1 MQSLTKDA
9 GMSLSSVTLAS
20 ALQVRGEALSEEEIW
35 SLLSLAA
42 EQLLEDLRNDSLD
55 YVICPWSALLSAAGS
70 LSFQGRVSHIEA
82 APFKAPEL
90 LQGKSADEQSDASQM
105 HVYSLGMTLYWSA
118 GFHVPPNQPLQLRE
132 PLHSILLTMC
142 EDQPHRRCTLQSVLE
157 ACRVHEK
164 EVSVY
169 PAPAGLHIRRLV
181 GLVLGTISEVE
192 KRVVEESSCVQ
203 QNRSYLLRKRLHGT
217 SSDSPAAQAPECLH
231 PCRVSEG
238 STEAQHSPEPRWSTS
253 HSHCSLLVNCTLPG
267 ADPQHQQED
276 RRLSSGSVYSAVDS
290 SWPTTPSQRGFL
302 QRRSKFSRP
311 EFVLLAGEAP
321 VTLHLPGS
329 VVTKKGKSYLAL
341 RDLCVVLLNGQ
352 RLEVKCDVEST
363 VGAVFNAV
371 TSFAS
376 LEELTYFG
384 LAYMK
389 GKEFFFLDHETR
401 LCKIAPEGWREQ
413 PQKTSTNT
421 FLLFLRIKFFVSHY
435 GLLQHSLTRHQFYLQ
450 LRKDILEERL
460 YCSEETLLQLGV
472 LALQAEF
479 GNYPKEQVESKP
491 YFHVEDYIPA
501 SLIERTTALRV
512 QVEVSEMHRLSSA
525 LWGEDA
531 ELEFLRVTQQL
542 PEYGV
547 LVHQIFS
554 EKKRPEEEMALGICA
569 KGVTVYEVK
578 NNSRIATLQFQWRE
592 TGKISTYQKKFT
604 ITSSVTGK
612 KHTFVTDSAKTSKY
626 LLDLCLAQH
635 GFNAQMGSG
644 PPSHVLFDHD
654 KFVQMANLN
663 PAHQAQSKPLIWI
676 QRLSCSE
683 NELFTSRLR
692 DAAGGLLSTS
702 LDNFNVD
709 TSKEAG
715 AEGIG
720 RSSCT
725 GREQLKS
732 ACVIQKPTPWES
744 LSGPLVQS
752 MQAGSQNNR
761 RKSFIAEPGREIVHV
776 TLKRDPRRGFGFVIN
791 EGEYSGQADPGIFI
805 SSIIPGGPAEKAKT
819 IKPGGQILA
828 LNHISLE
835 GFTFNMA
842 VRMIQNSPDNIELII
857 SQSKGQE
864 SDTGV
869 CGNTPNEEKNSTAN
883 SVVSSADILSFGYQG
898 SLLSHT
904 QDQDRNIEELDMAG
918 VQSLVPRLRHQL
930 SFLPLKGPGSSC
942 PLSPPEISAG
952 EIYFVELVKEDGTL
966 GFSVTGGINT
976 SVPYGGIYVKSIVP
990 GGPAA
995 KEGQILQ
1002 GDRLLQVDGVSLCG
1016 LTHKQAVQCLKG
1028 PEQVARLVLERRG
1041 PRTTQ
1046 QCPSANDS
1054 MGDEH
1059 TAVSLVTALP
1069 GRPSSCVSV
1078 TDGLKFEV
1086 KLKKNANGLGFSFVH
1101 LEKESCSHLKSDLVR
1116 IKRLFPGQPAEENG
1130 AIAAGDIILAVN
1142 GRSTEGLIFQEV
1154 LHLLRG
1160 APQEVTLL
1168 LCRPPP
1174 GALPEMEQEWQT
1186 PEFSADKEFTRATCT
1201 DSCTSP
1207 SLDQEDSWRDSA
1219 SPDAGE
1225 SLSLRPE
1232 SSQKAIREAQ
1242 WGQDRERPWAS
1253 SLTHSPESHPH
1264 LCKLHQE
1271 RDTSTLATSLEKD
1284 VRQNCYSVCD
1294 IVRLGSPELDGEDG
1308 EGDMCH
1314 PHGAHSPTL
1323 EDEEYLTINSTC
1335 QGQLPCEECLEAD
1348 SGTIPLPQFCSW
1360 GTVPESL
1367 PPEESQ
1373 ESGSEWE
1380 DLEETV
1386 DLEDAALR

>member
-1 MQSLTKDA
+1 MQPLTKDT

-35 SLLSLAA
+35 SLLFLAA
-42 EQLLEDLRNDSLD
+42 EQLLEDLRNDSSD
-55 YVICPWSALLSAAGS
+55 YVVCPWSALLSATGS
-70 LSFQGRVSHIEA
+70 LSFQGHVSHIEA

-90 LQGKSADEQSDASQM
+90 LQGQSEDEQPDASQM

-118 GFHVPPNQPLQLRE
+118 GFHVPPHQPLQLRE

-169 PAPAGLHIRRLV
+169 PAPAGLHIRKLA

-192 KRVVEESSCVQ
+192 KRVVEESSSVQ

-217 SSDSPAAQAPECLH
+217 SSESPAAQASECLH
-231 PCRVSEG
+231 PCRVSER
-238 STEAQHSPEPRWSTS
+238 STETQSSPDPHWSTS
-253 HSHCSLLVNCTLPG
+253 THSHCSLLVNRALSG
-267 ADPQHQQED
+267 ADPQDQQEG
-276 RRLSSGSVYSAVDS
+276 RRLSSGSVYSAADS
-290 SWPTTPSQRGFL
+290 SWPTTPSQKGFL

-311 EFVLLAGEAP
+311 EFILLAGEAP
-321 VTLHLPGS
+321 TTLHLPGS

-371 TSFAS
+371 TSFAK

-389 GKEFFFLDHETR
+389 GKEFFFLDSETR

-421 FLLFLRIKFFVSHY
+421 FTLFLRIKFFVGHY
-435 GLLQHSLTRHQFYLQ
+435 GMLQHSLTRHQFYLQ

-460 YCSEETLLQLGV
+460 YCNEELLLQLGV

-501 SLIERTTALRV
+501 SLIERMTALRV
-512 QVEVSEMHRLSSA
+512 QVEISEMHRLSSA

-547 LVHQIFS
+547 LVHQVFS
-554 EKKRPEEEMALGICA
+554 EKRRPEEQMALGICA
-569 KGVTVYEVK
+569 KGVVVYEVK
-578 NNSRIATLQFQWRE
+578 NNNRIATLRFQWRE

-626 LLDLCLAQH
+626 LLDLCSAQH

-644 PPSHVLFDHD
+644 QPSHVLFDHD
-654 KFVQMANLN
+654 KFVQMANLS

-683 NELFTSRLR
+683 NELFASRLQ
-692 DAAGGLLSTS
+692 DAVGGMLSTS
-702 LDNFNVD
+702 LDNFKVD
-709 TSKEAG
+709 GSKEAG

-720 RSSCT
+720 HSPCT

-732 ACVIQKPTPWES
+732 ACVIQKPMTWDS
-744 LSGPLVQS
+744 LSGPPAQS
-752 MQAGSQNNR
+752 MHAGSQSNR
-761 RKSFIAEPGREIVHV
+761 RKSFTAEPGREIVRV
-776 TLKRDPRRGFGFVIN
+776 TLKRDPHRGFGFVIN
-791 EGEYSGQADPGIFI
+791 EGEYAGQADPGIFI
-805 SSIIPGGPAEKAKT
+805 SSIIPGGPAEKAKM
-819 IKPGGQILA
+819 IKP
-828 LNHISLE
+828 
-835 GFTFNMA
+835 
-842 VRMIQNSPDNIELII
+842 
-857 SQSKGQE
+857 
-864 SDTGV
+864 GV
-869 CGNTPNEEKNSTAN
+869 CGNNPDEEKNSTAN
-883 SVVSSADILSFGYQG
+883 SGVSSTDILSFGYQG
-898 SLLSHT
+898 SLLSRT

-918 VQSLVPRLRHQL
+918 VKSLVPRLRHQL
-930 SFLPLKGPGSSC
+930 SFLPLKDAGSSC
-942 PLSPPEISAG
+942 PPSPPEISAG

-1002 GDRLLQVDGVSLCG
+1002 GDRLLQVDGLSLCG

-1028 PEQVARLVLERRG
+1028 PGQIARLVLERRG

-1069 GRPSSCVSV
+1069 GRPSSCISV
-1078 TDGLKFEV
+1078 TDGPKFEV
-1086 KLKKNANGLGFSFVH
+1086 KLKKNANGLGFSFVQM
-1101 LEKESCSHLKSDLVR
+1101 EKESCSHLKSDLVR

-1130 AIAAGDIILAVN
+1130 AIEAGDIILAVN

-1186 PEFSADKEFTRATCT
+1186 PELSTDKEFTRATCT

-1207 SLDQEDSWRDSA
+1207 ILDQEDSWRDSA
-1219 SPDAGE
+1219 SPEAGE
-1225 SLSLRPE
+1225 GLGLRPE
-1232 SSQKAIREAQ
+1232 SSQKDIRAAQ
-1242 WGQDRERPWAS
+1242 WGQNRERPWAS

-1271 RDTSTLATSLEKD
+1271 RDASTLETSLEKD

-1294 IVRLGSPELDGEDG
+1294 IMRLG
-1308 EGDMCH
+1308 
-1314 PHGAHSPTL
+1314 
-1323 EDEEYLTINSTC
+1323 
-1335 QGQLPCEECLEAD
+1335 
-1348 SGTIPLPQFCSW
+1348 
-1360 GTVPESL
+1360 
-1367 PPEESQ
+1367 
-1373 ESGSEWE
+1373 
-1380 DLEETV
+1380 
-1386 DLEDAALR
+1386 R

>member
-1 MQSLTKDA
+1 MKDA

-42 EQLLEDLRNDSLD
+42 EQLLEDLHNDSSD

-90 LQGKSADEQSDASQM
+90 LQRQNEDEQSDASQM

-118 GFHVPPNQPLQLRE
+118 GFHVPPNQPLQLHE

-169 PAPAGLHIRRLV
+169 PAPAGLHIRKLV

-192 KRVVEESSCVQ
+192 KKVVEESSCVQ

-217 SSDSPAAQAPECLH
+217 SGESPAAQAPECPH

-238 STEAQHSPEPRWSTS
+238 STEAQHSPEPHWNAS
-253 HSHCSLLVNCTLPG
+253 HSHCSLLVNRTLPG
-267 ADPQHQQED
+267 ADPQHQEEG
-276 RRLSSGSVYSAVDS
+276 RRLSSGSVYSAADS

-363 VGAVFNAV
+363 VGAVFTAV
-371 TSFAS
+371 MSFAN

-389 GKEFFFLDHETR
+389 GKEFFFLDNETR

-421 FLLFLRIKFFVSHY
+421 FILFLRIKFFVSHY

-460 YCSEETLLQLGV
+460 YCSEEMLLQLGV

-501 SLIERTTALRV
+501 SLIERMTALRV
-512 QVEVSEMHRLSSA
+512 QVEVSEIHRLSSA

-547 LVHQIFS
+547 LVHQVFS

-578 NNSRIATLQFQWRE
+578 NNSRIATLRFQWRE

-626 LLDLCLAQH
+626 LLDLCSAQH

-654 KFVQMANLN
+654 KFVQMANLS

-715 AEGIG
+715 ADGIG
-720 RSSCT
+720 RSPCT

-732 ACVIQKPTPWES
+732 ACVIQKPTAWDS
-744 LSGPLVQS
+744 LSGPLVQG
-752 MQAGSQNNR
+752 MHAGSQNNR
-761 RKSFIAEPGREIVHV
+761 RKSFTAEPGREIVHV
-776 TLKRDPRRGFGFVIN
+776 TLKRDPHRGFGFVIN

-857 SQSKGQE
+857 SQSKG
-864 SDTGV
+864 V
-869 CGNTPNEEKNSTAN
+869 CGNAQNEEKNSTAN
-883 SVVSSADILSFGYQG
+883 SGVSSTDILSFGYQG
-898 SLLSHT
+898 SLSHT
-904 QDQDRNIEELDMAG
+904 ENQDRNIEELDMVGA
-918 VQSLVPRLRHQL
+918 QSLVPRLRHQL
-930 SFLPLKGPGSSC
+930 SFLPLKGSGSSC

-1028 PEQVARLVLERRG
+1028 PGQVARLVLERRG

-1101 LEKESCSHLKSDLVR
+1101 LEKECFSHLKSDLVR

-1186 PEFSADKEFTRATCT
+1186 LELSADKEFTRATCT
-1201 DSCTSP
+1201 DLCTSP

-1219 SPDAGE
+1219 SPDAVG
-1225 SLSLRPE
+1225 SLGLRPE

-1271 RDTSTLATSLEKD
+1271 RDASTLATSLEKD

-1294 IVRLGSPELDGEDG
+1294 ILRLGSPESEDR
-1308 EGDMCH
+1308 EGAMCH

-1323 EDEEYLTINSTC
+1323 EDEKYLTINSTC